1 MTQQDPAS
9 LKLSRL
15 SRSFIRLRIEGLVL
29 PLNTINTAVM
39 ITVQVGITN
48 EFVFLGAFEH
58 FKGILL
64 EKS

>member
-1 MTQQDPAS
+1 M
-9 LKLSRL
+9 
-15 SRSFIRLRIEGLVL
+15 LVT
-29 PLNTINTAVM
+29 LNTINTAVM